1 MNLVALQEG
10 SYRMF
15 RIAILALFALASS
28 SVAAAAAGSCAG
40 PDPSLGSITV
50 TGVTQDNGLND
61 YHITGTV
68 TNAGSATQAKDVL
81 QSVDIFMAGQKLD
94 SKSIPPLAAGQS
106 AQFTYVYQR
115 SKDAGQGTTHLRFV
129 LDMHN
134 PGGTEQNCYYQDYT
148 GEVQF

>member
-1 MNLVALQEG
+1 
-10 SYRMF
+10 MF
-15 RIAILALFALASS
+15 RIAILALLALTSTS
-28 SVAAAAAGSCAG
+28 LAAAAAGTCAG
-40 PDPSLGSITV
+40 PDPSLGNITV
-50 TGVTQDNGLND
+50 TGVTQDGGLND

-81 QSVDIFMAGQKLD
+81 QSVDIYMADQKLD

-115 SKDAGQGTTHLRFV
+115 SKDAGQGTTRLRFM

-134 PGGTEQNCYYQDYT
+134 PGGNAQNCSNQDDQ

>member
-1 MNLVALQEG
+1 
-10 SYRMF
+10 MF
-15 RIAILALFALASS
+15 RIAILALLALTST
-28 SVAAAAAGSCAG
+28 SVAAAAAGTCAG
-40 PDPSLGSITV
+40 PDPSLGNITV
-50 TGVTQDNGLND
+50 TGVTQDGGLND

-68 TNAGSATQAKDVL
+68 TNAGSTTQAKDVL
-81 QSVDIFMAGQKLD
+81 QSVDIYMADQKLD

-115 SKDAGQGTTHLRFV
+115 SKDAGQGTTHLRFM

-134 PGGTEQNCYYQDYT
+134 PGGNAQNCSAQDDQ